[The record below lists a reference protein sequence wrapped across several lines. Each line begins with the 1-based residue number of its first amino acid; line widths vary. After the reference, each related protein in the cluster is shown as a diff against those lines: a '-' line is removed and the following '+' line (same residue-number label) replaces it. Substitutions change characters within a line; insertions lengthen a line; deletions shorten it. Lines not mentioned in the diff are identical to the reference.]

1 MNKVQVVERE
11 LNAYRNSYS
20 GNVPCV
26 SESNG
31 QVCYRARGNCEQAGQ
46 GNSEDAVGTGADPS
60 FIFQFY
66 MCQFEINQ
74 KHLTV
79 NALIAL

>member
-1 MNKVQVVERE
+1 MLIATRI
-11 LNAYRNSYS
+11 A

-31 QVCYRARGNCEQAGQ
+31 RFVTEQGEIVNKRDKAIR
-46 GNSEDAVGTGADPS
+46 EDAVGTGADPS

>member
-1 MNKVQVVERE
+1 
-11 LNAYRNSYS
+11 
-20 GNVPCV
+20 VPCV

-31 QVCYRARGNCEQAGQ
+31 RFVRQQ
-46 GNSEDAVGTGADPS
+46 GNKGEQGNAEDAVRTVADPS

-66 MCQFEINQ
+66 MSQFEINQ

-79 NALIAL
+79 NALIDL